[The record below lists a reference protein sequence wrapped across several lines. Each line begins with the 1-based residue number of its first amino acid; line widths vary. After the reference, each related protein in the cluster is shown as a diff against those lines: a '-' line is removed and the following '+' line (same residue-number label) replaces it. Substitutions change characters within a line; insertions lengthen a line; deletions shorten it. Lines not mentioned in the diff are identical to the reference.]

1 MIGIE
6 LLAFKCVD
14 GAELHEYPPVRKAQK
29 SVTIG
34 GETREGLYVRLRS
47 KNMRR
52 YDRKLI
58 DLKKPLIE
66 EFLCCQEPGDFVNF
80 ASEYGLPGVTEE
92 TKLADLIK
100 SRDTLRR
107 LLDLHTAGKTSEAVK
122 LYNKIAKPVTPFLAE
137 WVDHPVMAF
146 HPETPYGFMTME
158 AALAVANATV
168 LLTCNHCTRP
178 FLAGALTSKRTNAY
192 YCSNKCRVAAQR
204 AAEARG

>member
-6 LLAFKCVD
+6 LVALKCAD
-14 GAELHEYPPVRKAQK
+14 GAELQGP
-29 SVTIG
+29 
-34 GETREGLYVRLRS
+34 YVRLKSR
-47 KNMRR
+47 NMRR

-66 EFLCCQEPGDFVNF
+66 EFLNCEAPVDFVKF
-80 ASEYGLPGVTEE
+80 ASEYGLPGVAEE

-122 LYNKIAKPVTPFLAE
+122 LYNKLAKPVTPFLAE
-137 WVDHPVMAF
+137 WVDRAAPVMAF
-146 HPETPYGFMTME
+146 HPETPFGFMAME
-158 AALAVANATV
+158 AALAIANATV

-192 YCSNKCRVAAQR
+192 YCANKCRVAAQR